1 MKLLLEC
8 KAKLLKEIL
17 SAGSQ
22 EDVKRLIKEG
32 VLLLE
37 KNGIN
42 DQIICQLVSK
52 LIKELDLFS
61 PIKKNAQQWSNIKI
75 AKIQLF
81 RIKKIVELSYL
92 NIRIT
97 RPLPL

>member
-17 SAGSQ
+17 SASSQ

-37 KNGIN
+37 KNGID
-42 DQIICQLVSK
+42 DQVICQLVSK
-52 LIKELDLFS
+52 LFKELDLFS

-75 AKIQLF
+75 AKIKLF
-81 RIKKIVELSYL
+81 RIKKIVEASLSEH
-92 NIRIT
+92 
-97 RPLPL
+97 